1 MMIGDIFERPI
12 DRDIDTVIVAGQNR
26 EEKIFQELD
35 EYVVTDELLGHFKKF
50 FEIYSNSIENPTN
63 DIGVWISGFYGSGK
77 SHFLKILSY
86 LLMNKEIKGKK
97 PIDYFIGDKVTD
109 D

>member
-1 MMIGDIFERPI
+1 MLIKDIFERPI
-12 DRDIDTVIVAGQNR
+12 ERDIDTVIVAGQAR

-35 EYVVTDELLGHFKKF
+35 EYVVTDELLGHFKDF
-50 FEIYSNSIENPTN
+50 FEIYSYSIDNSMN

-86 LLMNKEIKGKK
+86 ILKEKFTLLQERIHHLKTASLI
-97 PIDYFIGDKVTD
+97 
-109 D
+109 

>member
-50 FEIYSNSIENPTN
+50 FEMRRMKR
-63 DIGVWISGFYGSGK
+63 FYINIV
-77 SHFLKILSY
+77 L
-86 LLMNKEIKGKK
+86 
-97 PIDYFIGDKVTD
+97 YFI
-109 D
+109 